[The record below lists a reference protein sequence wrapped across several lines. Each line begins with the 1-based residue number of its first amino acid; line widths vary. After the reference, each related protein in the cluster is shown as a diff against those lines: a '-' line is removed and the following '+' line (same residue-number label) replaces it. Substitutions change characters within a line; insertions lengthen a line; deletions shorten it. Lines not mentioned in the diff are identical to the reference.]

1 MNGQGM
7 GIRLWIGG
15 FHKAAQMWA
24 VKTAAAFFKNSF
36 YNSLSRTPYSE
47 AASCLGRQQLVY

>member
-1 MNGQGM
+1 MGM

-15 FHKAAQMWA
+15 YHKAAQMWA